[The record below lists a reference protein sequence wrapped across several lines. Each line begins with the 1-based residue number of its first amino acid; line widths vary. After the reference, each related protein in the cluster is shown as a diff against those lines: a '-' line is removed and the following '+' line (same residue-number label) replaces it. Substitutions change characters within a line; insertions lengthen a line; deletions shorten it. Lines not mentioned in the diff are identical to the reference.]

1 MKFWFKGYKRFNNWT
16 EFSLKKITILTGEN
30 NSGKSS
36 ITQLL
41 NVIYYSFNQ
50 SVIPN
55 LILNTDI
62 YKLGNENNVYNYED
76 KKGIF
81 QIAFQT
87 ESSSILLYT
96 YKKDTG
102 NMPFLT
108 LKCIDYYLY
117 GSKEKITP
125 IVSLEIDDYSKKIR
139 FDELQVL
146 YFLKNTANED
156 INDYNIR
163 QEEDFKK
170 EKDLSVEIEKLEE
183 ELFNHIDAGGSE
195 NDIEY
200 IEKLKQ
206 KKLLEEQKKL
216 EQTKTINNIKINEY
230 LPLNNCNIDFF
241 DQVKSLVN
249 PVSEVEIDFIIKDF
263 EDEENNVRNEY
274 IEHLS
279 NSFKKSN
286 SKFKNYFEFESAI
299 IYDIIEFFITDL
311 ISIKELITKK
321 YLNYSSSI
329 MKLRKRA
336 FSEYDAHIKYFR
348 TLNKY
353 SKEEKDVFNKKI
365 SKFLNIFDKEFID
378 TKIDI
383 EVIEGVIYKLLINNK
398 NISDYGD
405 GLKNIISI
413 LLPILIDEKEKQE
426 QQNFIIEEP
435 EIRLHPKTQ
444 SLLADLF
451 VELSKEHEFI
461 IETHSE
467 YLIRQFQYLVLD
479 KKINLTDIVIYYIR
493 ENRKIETLKIGKNGI
508 LDGEFGSGFIDEAGR
523 LIYKILKKQKEQK
536 LKDING

>member
-1 MKFWFKGYKRFNNWT
+1 LGLFT
-16 EFSLKKITILTGEN
+16 EKNILTGEN